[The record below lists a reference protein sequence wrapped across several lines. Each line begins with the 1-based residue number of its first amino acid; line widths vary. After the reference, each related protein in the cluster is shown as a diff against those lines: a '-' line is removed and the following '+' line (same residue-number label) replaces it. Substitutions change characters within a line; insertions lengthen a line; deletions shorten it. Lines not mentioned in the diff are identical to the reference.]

1 MVGGKTPHIIVKV
14 GGAENVIDVL
24 TTTGTARLTQET
36 LRKLWTAV
44 RDYIHNIKTCTHL
57 WTAVRD

>member
-1 MVGGKTPHIIVKV
+1 M
-14 GGAENVIDVL
+14 IDVL
-24 TTTGTARLTQET
+24 TTAGTAKLTQET

-57 WTAVRD
+57 WTAVRDKESRKHPQASSTGIM

>member
-1 MVGGKTPHIIVKV
+1 LPYVRLEAEPVKV

-24 TTTGTARLTQET
+24 ITAGTAKLTQET